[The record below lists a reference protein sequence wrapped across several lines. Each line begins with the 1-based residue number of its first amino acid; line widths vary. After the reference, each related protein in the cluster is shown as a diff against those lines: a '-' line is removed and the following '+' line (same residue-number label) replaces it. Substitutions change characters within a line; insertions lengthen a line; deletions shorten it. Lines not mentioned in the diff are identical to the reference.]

1 MSTPWHR
8 HVGVAF
14 PEGPELLPFYENLAK
29 RQLLP
34 IFAHS
39 STCIGH
45 VYTVLL
51 KNTIFFIDE
60 LRVRERGRGGR
71 KNRRNRR
78 TGRAYDRTSKRRV
91 LLNARPRKST
101 RKGNQE
107 YSFDHAVKSFNMVD
121 AFGLLSCSAVHDFVT
136 EDAGSFAC
144 ATSAASVSSCLA

>member
-1 MSTPWHR
+1 MLTPCHR

-29 RQLLP
+29 RLLLP
-34 IFAHS
+34 IPVSVTF
-39 STCIGH
+39 
-45 VYTVLL
+45 TVLL
-51 KNTIFFIDE
+51 KHTIFFIDD
-60 LRVRERGRGGR
+60 LRVRERGRGRR

-121 AFGLLSCSAVHDFVT
+121 AFGLLSCSAVLDFVT
-136 EDAGSFAC
+136 EDGSFAC
-144 ATSAASVSSCLA
+144 NERCVCV

>member
-1 MSTPWHR
+1 MSTPCGGSFSGGSGTFIVLR
-8 HVGVAF
+8 ESRQEATF
-14 PEGPELLPFYENLAK
+14 TNFRPFLYRSRLPFT
-29 RQLLP
+29 Q
-34 IFAHS
+34 IH
-39 STCIGH
+39 H
-45 VYTVLL
+45 
-51 KNTIFFIDE
+51 FFH
-60 LRVRERGRGGR
+60 RRAARARKGAGGGR

-136 EDAGSFAC
+136 EDGSFAC
-144 ATSAASVSSCLA
+144 HERCVCV